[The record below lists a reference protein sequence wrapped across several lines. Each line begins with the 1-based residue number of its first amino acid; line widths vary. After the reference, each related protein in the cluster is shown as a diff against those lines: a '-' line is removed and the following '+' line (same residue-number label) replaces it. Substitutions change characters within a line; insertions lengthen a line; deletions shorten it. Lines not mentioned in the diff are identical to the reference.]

1 MKYTKQ
7 IVLAA
12 AFGLGVGTQAVAES
26 YSSGGV
32 DYQERPG
39 AGEMLADVA
48 LVRPLTLGASALG
61 LVAWVASLPFSIPA
75 GNADESGN
83 AWVSEPLKYTFMRP
97 LGEMEQGAQPH
108 YMRDQP
114 Q

>member
-1 MKYTKQ
+1 MKYSKR
-7 IVLAA
+7 ICLAA
-12 AFGLGVGTQAVAES
+12 ALGMSVGMQAVAES
-26 YSSGGV
+26 YGSGGV

-61 LVAWVASLPFSIPA
+61 LIAWVASLPFSIPA
-75 GNADESGN
+75 GNADESGR
-83 AWVSEPLKYTFMRP
+83 AWVGEPLEYTFMRP
-97 LGEMEQGAQPH
+97 LGEMEQGARPH
-108 YMRDQP
+108 YLRDQP